1 MRSPGAPRLSKS
13 SNTFVPGS
21 WEPGSFHLTDAITL
35 KIVLI
40 FMAANR
46 AFDYFTPA
54 IVAPRTVTEVMK
66 TAFPMWVWSLMILL
80 PLAFLTVGLIAR
92 IHFLVWLGHGLLAVV
107 YLALVVS
114 LGLVYID
121 RPLFDGSRS
130 ATVLLAPLFLHGI
143 ICVRTGWKPP
153 SWPEEEK
160 GAY

>member
-1 MRSPGAPRLSKS
+1 MRSPGAPRISKS
-13 SNTFVPGS
+13 TNTFVPGS
-21 WEPGSFHLTDAITL
+21 WEPGRFHLTDAITL

-46 AFDYFTPA
+46 AFDYFTPTF
-54 IVAPRTVTEVMK
+54 VSPSTVTEVMQ
-66 TAFPMWVWSLMILL
+66 TAFPMWAWGCMILL
-80 PLAFLTVGLIAR
+80 PLFCLIIGLAAR
-92 IHFLVWLGHGLLAVV
+92 IHFMVWLGHGLLAVV
-107 YLALVVS
+107 YLALIVS

-130 ATVLLAPLFLHGI
+130 ATALLAPLVLHGM